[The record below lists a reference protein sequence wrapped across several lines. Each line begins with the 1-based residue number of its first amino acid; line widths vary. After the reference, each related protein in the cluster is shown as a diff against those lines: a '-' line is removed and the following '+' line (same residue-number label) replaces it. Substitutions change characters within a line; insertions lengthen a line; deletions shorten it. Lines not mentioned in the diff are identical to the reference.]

1 MFRKVVCYPHIDF
14 YDLVEEV
21 EKTGYL
27 GDFETDFMEHHQP
40 SPTCSIG
47 IHIPSESD
55 LKKYDWEEWELVMF
69 SILRTN
75 GYNPDETIY
84 VDIDY

>member
-14 YDLVEEV
+14 YDLVEKV

-27 GDFETDFMEHHQP
+27 GDFEADFMEHHQP

-69 SILRTN
+69 SILRIN

>member
-1 MFRKVVCYPHIDF
+1 MFRKVTYYPHIDF
-14 YDLVEEV
+14 YDLLEEV

-27 GDFETDFMEHHQP
+27 GDFEADFMERYQP
-40 SPTCSIG
+40 SPTCSIRV
-47 IHIPSESD
+47 HIPSEND
-55 LKKYDWEEWELVMF
+55 LKEYDWEEWELVMF
-69 SILRTN
+69 SIIRIN